1 MLKIIVGREPES
13 RQLKLKCGK
22 TTKLMGNPGSV
33 PNSVSR
39 EHVAI
44 SVDEDNDRYFLENL
58 KPTNE
63 VLVNGISVMKREVRL
78 GDLINL
84 GGDRYPVRVADV
96 VGSFVKEKVDISH
109 LQWIYN
115 EYQKTV
121 LKNQS
126 RAQKV
131 NLWRTLSSMFTTLA
145 IGSGVILS
153 QTDIFKKVD
162 EAGNVT
168 NTPNPLY
175 PILYGGA
182 VIIMIGITIWTFT
195 QSNTPEKNRE
205 RQERFLDDYSC
216 PKCGISFGQQPF
228 KQLVKRGKCYNCG
241 VQFKKIR

>member
-1 MLKIIVGREPES
+1 MLKIIVGREPKS
-13 RQLKLKCGK
+13 LQLKLQCGK

-63 VLVNGISVMKREVRL
+63 VLVNGISVMKREVGL

-109 LQWIYN
+109 LQWVWNDYDN
-115 EYQKTV
+115 FLLSQQT
-121 LKNQS
+121 KNQRVGLIQ
-126 RAQKV
+126 RASG
-131 NLWRTLSSMFTTLA
+131 LLTTGAILIGGLQAA
-145 IGSGVILS
+145 IGRGKGTGYLW
-153 QTDIFKKVD
+153 
-162 EAGNVT
+162 
-168 NTPNPLY
+168 
-175 PILYGGA
+175 LYGLAAA
-182 VIIMIGITIWTFT
+182 VGVGMLIWSFT
-195 QSNTPEKNRE
+195 QTKAPEKNRMRKE
-205 RQERFLDDYSC
+205 QFLEQYSC
-216 PKCGISFGQQPF
+216 PKCGISFGQQPY